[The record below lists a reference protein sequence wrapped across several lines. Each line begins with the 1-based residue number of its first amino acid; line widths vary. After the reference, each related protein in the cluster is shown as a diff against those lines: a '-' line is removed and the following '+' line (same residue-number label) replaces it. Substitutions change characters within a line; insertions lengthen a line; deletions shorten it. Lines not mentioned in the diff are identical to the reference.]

1 LKKESPS
8 LETQIADLERRLH
21 DLKRPHDHTQ
31 HSTQIAKLEKELTA
45 LRKKNY
51 GKLSAWGRVQLAR
64 HPQRPLALDYIKR
77 IFSDFT
83 EIHGDR
89 LFGDDQAAVTG
100 FGFLRGGPVAII
112 AQQKGKDTQENIR
125 RNFGMS
131 HPEGYRKALRVMKLA
146 EKFNRPIVTLIDTN
160 GAYPGLGAEERGQA
174 EAIARNLL
182 EMGRLRVPVVACILG
197 EGGSGGALG
206 IGVAN
211 RVLMMENAWYSV
223 ISPEGCAAILWNNR
237 EMVKQAS
244 EVLKL
249 TARDL
254 LAFKVVDEVVPEP
267 VGGAHLDHEEA
278 ARNLKRSLERNL
290 LPLLRLSPAA
300 LEDQRYRRFRNLGQI
315 QTQRVG
321 KKKA

>member
-1 LKKESPS
+1 LKKASPL
-8 LETQIADLERRLH
+8 LETKVADLDRRIH
-21 DLKRPHDHTQ
+21 ELKRSQDDSKHKVQ
-31 HSTQIAKLEKELTA
+31 LARLEKEA
-45 LRKKNY
+45 SVLRKKAY

-77 IFSDFT
+77 IFREFT
-83 EIHGDR
+83 ELHGDR
-89 LFGDDQAAVTG
+89 LFGDDQATVAG
-100 FGFLRGGPVAII
+100 FGFLRGGAVAVIG
-112 AQQKGKDTQENIR
+112 QQKGRATQENIR

-131 HPEGYRKALRVMKLA
+131 HPEGYRKALRIMKLA

-160 GAYPGLGAEERGQA
+160 GAYPGIGAEERGQA

-254 LAFKVVDEVVPEP
+254 LGFKVVDEVVAEP
-267 VGGAHLDHEEA
+267 VGGAHLNHDES
-278 ARNLKRSLERNL
+278 ARNLKRALERNL
-290 LPLLRLSPAA
+290 LPLLRLSPSA
-300 LEDQRYRRFRNLGQI
+300 LEDQRYRRFRGLGQL
-315 QTQRVG
+315 QTRPKNG
-321 KKKA
+321 DD

>member
-1 LKKESPS
+1 LKKATPS
-8 LETQIADLERRLH
+8 LERQIANLERRLH
-21 DLKRPHDHTQ
+21 DLKRTHEHPSHVAQ
-31 HSTQIAKLEKELTA
+31 VPRLEKELAA
-45 LRKKNY
+45 LRRKGY
-51 GKLSAWGRVQLAR
+51 AKLTPWGRVQLAR

-77 IFSDFT
+77 VFGEFT

-89 LFGDDQAAVTG
+89 LFGDDQATVAG
-100 FGFLRGGPVAII
+100 FGFLRGGAVAVIG
-112 AQQKGKDTQENIR
+112 QQKGRDTQENIR

-146 EKFNRPIVTLIDTN
+146 EKFNRPIVTLIDTS
-160 GAYPGLGAEERGQA
+160 GAYPGIGAEERGQS

-254 LAFKVVDEVVPEP
+254 FAFKVVDEVVPEP
-267 VGGAHLDHEEA
+267 VGGAHLNHDEA
-278 ARNLKRSLERNL
+278 ARNLKRALERNL
-290 LPLLRLSPAA
+290 LPLLRLSPNA
-300 LEDQRYRRFRNLGQI
+300 LEDQRYRRFRNLGMMQKM
-315 QTQRVG
+315 RLG
-321 KKKA
+321 KKD

>member
-1 LKKESPS
+1 LKKASPS
-8 LETQIADLERRLH
+8 LEIQVADLERRIH
-21 DLKRPHDHTQ
+21 DLKRGHEHTPHNAQ
-31 HSTQIAKLEKELTA
+31 LARLEKEVA
-45 LRKKNY
+45 ILRRKAY

-64 HPQRPLALDYIKR
+64 HPQRPLALDYIRR
-77 IFSDFT
+77 IFGEFT
-83 EIHGDR
+83 ELHGDR
-89 LFGDDQAAVTG
+89 LFGDDQAVVAG
-100 FGFLRGGPVAII
+100 FGFLRGGAVAVIG
-112 AQQKGKDTQENIR
+112 QQKGRDTQENIR

-146 EKFNRPIVTLIDTN
+146 EKFNRPVVTLIDTN
-160 GAYPGLGAEERGQA
+160 GAYPGIGAEERGQS

-254 LAFKVVDEVVPEP
+254 LAFKVVDEVIPEP
-267 VGGAHLDHEEA
+267 VGGAHLNHEEA

-290 LPLLRLSPAA
+290 LPLLRLSPSA
-300 LEDQRYRRFRNLGQI
+300 LEEQRYKRFRNLGQM
-315 QTQRVG
+315 QTRRKG
-321 KKKA
+321 ESD

>member
-1 LKKESPS
+1 LKKASLS
-8 LETQIADLERRLH
+8 LESQVADLERRIH
-21 DLKRPHDHTQ
+21 DLKRGHETTHHTDQ
-31 HSTQIAKLEKELTA
+31 LTRLEKEA
-45 LRKKNY
+45 AVLRRKAY

-64 HPQRPLALDYIKR
+64 HPQRPQSLDYINR
-77 IFSDFT
+77 IFGDFT

-89 LFGDDQAAVTG
+89 LFGDDPATVAG
-100 FGFLRGGPVAII
+100 FGFLRGGAVAVIG
-112 AQQKGKDTQENIR
+112 QQKGHNTEENIR
-125 RNFGMS
+125 RNFGSS

-146 EKFNRPIVTLIDTN
+146 EKFNRPIVTLIDTA
-160 GAYPGLGAEERGQA
+160 GAYPGIGAEERGQS

-254 LAFKVVDEVVPEP
+254 LAFKVVDEVIPEP
-267 VGGAHLDHEEA
+267 VGGAHLNHEEA

-300 LEDQRYRRFRNLGQI
+300 LEDQRYRRFRNLGQM
-315 QTQRVG
+315 QTRRKGEVD
-321 KKKA
+321 

>member
-1 LKKESPS
+1 MKKETPT
-8 LETQIADLERRLH
+8 LETQVADLERRLN
-21 DLKRPHDHTQ
+21 DLKRSHPHGNLGAQATR
-31 HSTQIAKLEKELTA
+31 LEKELSV
-45 LRKKNY
+45 LRRKAY
-51 GKLSAWGRVQLAR
+51 AKLSPWGRVQLAR

-77 IFSDFT
+77 IFGEFT

-89 LFGDDQAAVTG
+89 LFGDDAATVAG
-100 FGFLRGGPVAII
+100 FGFLRGGAVAVIG
-112 AQQKGKDTQENIR
+112 QQKGKDTQENIR

-131 HPEGYRKALRVMKLA
+131 HPEGYRKALRVMRLA
-146 EKFNRPIVTLIDTN
+146 EKFNRPIVTLIDTA
-160 GAYPGLGAEERGQA
+160 GAYPGIGAEERGQS

-244 EVLKL
+244 EVLRL

-254 LAFKVVDEVVPEP
+254 LSFKVVDEVVPEP
-267 VGGAHLDHEEA
+267 VGGAQTNHDEA
-278 ARNLKRSLERNL
+278 ARNLKRALERNL
-290 LPLLRLSPAA
+290 IPLLRLSPSA
-300 LEDQRYRRFRNLGQI
+300 LEDQRYRRFRSLGQF
-315 QTQRVG
+315 QARRTG
-321 KKKA
+321 KKA